1 MGVLRL
7 LLALS
12 VVATHCG
19 AIFNINFVGGQIA
32 VQAFYIISG
41 FYMTLILSEKYIK
54 ANNSYKL
61 FISNRLLRLYP
72 IYWAVL
78 ILSSMA
84 FLGFYFV
91 SKSHHLPKFEYY
103 FSVHKNFTSFAYLI
117 GSNIAILGQDIVMFM
132 GINPADGSLFFT
144 KNFAAT
150 NPPLHYFLVVPQAWT
165 LAIEIAFYLLAPFLL
180 RKKPSFIL
188 ALIFLSVVLR
198 FVLYN
203 AFDLKNDPWTYRF
216 FPTEI
221 LFFLLGY
228 FSYQLNLKIKKSE
241 SDTQKRNA
249 LIVFGLVVIFTVI
262 YQFIPDYKNNFIPF
276 SMKEIGYLG
285 MICVSIPVLFN
296 LTKNYKWDKWIGE
309 LSYPVYMSHML
320 VYFISAALPI
330 ALLKTGWAMALLT
343 IIGSILLNKFIAD
356 PIERFRQARLKK

>member
-41 FYMTLILSEKYIK
+41 FYMTLILNEKYIK

-72 IYWAVL
+72 IYWTVL
-78 ILSSMA
+78 ILSCAA
-84 FLGFYFV
+84 FVGFYFV

-103 FSVHKNFTSFAYLI
+103 FSVHKNLASFAYLI

-132 GINPADGSLFFT
+132 GISPADGTLFFT

-150 NPPLHYFLVVPQAWT
+150 NPPLHYFLIVPQAWT
-165 LAIEIAFYLLAPFLL
+165 LAIEIAFYALAPFLV
-180 RKKPSFIL
+180 RRKPSFIITLIILSL
-188 ALIFLSVVLR
+188 ALRVI
-198 FVLYN
+198 LYN
-203 AFDLKNDPWTYRF
+203 VFDLKNDPWTYRF

-221 LFFLLGY
+221 VFFLLGY
-228 FSYQLNLKIKKSE
+228 FSYRLNLKIKNSE
-241 SDTQKRNA
+241 NKKA
-249 LIVFGLVVIFTVI
+249 FIVFALMVVFTII
-262 YQFIPDYKNNFIPF
+262 YQFIPDYKSSVIPF
-276 SMKEIGYLG
+276 SFKEIGYLG
-285 MICVSIPVLFN
+285 LICISIPVLFN
-296 LTKNYKWDKWIGE
+296 LTKKYKWDRWIGE

-320 VYFISAALPI
+320 VYFVAVALPVSM
-330 ALLKTGWAMALLT
+330 LKTGWAMAVLT
-343 IIGSILLNKFIAD
+343 ILCSIVLNKVIAD